1 MKPLLKKR
9 CADWEDELSLG
20 EKQRLAIARL
30 IHHRPRFAILD
41 ECSSAISSEMER
53 RLYRICNEANVT
65 YITIAHRP
73 ALRAY
78 HDNMLAI
85 GDGRQGFSLSK
96 VDRTAASK
104 RTLEMAR
111 RSVVS
116 DDVEQSIKRHTEAR
130 SERFKAARV
139 IKPMPDKPTLQRFL
153 RLCKIGMPQY
163 MLPKMLALGF
173 LLGLQTWVEDFQMA
187 NTGAM
192 FGCLM
197 EGAAGLRGMLRISLR
212 ATLAALL
219 QGVVWES
226 MLFVQREAGAV
237 RPLSVKRML

>member
-116 DDVEQSIKRHTEAR
+116 DDVEQSIKRHTEAVLKR
-130 SERFKAARV
+130 ALNDVIQEQKMQSKEVLAPERR
-139 IKPMPDKPTLQRFL
+139 
-153 RLCKIGMPQY
+153 
-163 MLPKMLALGF
+163 
-173 LLGLQTWVEDFQMA
+173 
-187 NTGAM
+187 
-192 FGCLM
+192 
-197 EGAAGLRGMLRISLR
+197 
-212 ATLAALL
+212 
-219 QGVVWES
+219 
-226 MLFVQREAGAV
+226 
-237 RPLSVKRML
+237 